1 MPTAVND
8 LKGMTA
14 AIAQVLKAKH
24 ITNNV
29 RSASDR
35 RHRVN
40 AACRRAPRVAG
51 VGSDAVLLGLRAA
64 GDRLLRRLAVSLG
77 GSGRSAAELMA
88 VKKLAAPWR

>member
-1 MPTAVND
+1 MTTAVND

-40 AACRRAPRVAG
+40 AACRRAPRVA
-51 VGSDAVLLGLRAA
+51 
-64 GDRLLRRLAVSLG
+64 LG